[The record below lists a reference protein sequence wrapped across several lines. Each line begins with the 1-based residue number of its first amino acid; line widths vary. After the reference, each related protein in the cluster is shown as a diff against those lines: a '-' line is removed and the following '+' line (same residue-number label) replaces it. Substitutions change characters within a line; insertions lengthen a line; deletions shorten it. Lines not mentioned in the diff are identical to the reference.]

1 MLNNPTCNVLASTC
15 FWIESVQTYAL
26 IVSWG
31 QLSGGKVNSAVI
43 KSQSYILTPLLS
55 LSLEATQKAQML
67 PGRQSEAE
75 PQKSKALLKVSGGQQ
90 DEPGLALSPDGP
102 GASPEPPSL
111 SHTPDGNAATD
122 TLASDMLRKLAG
134 RAMCV

>member
-1 MLNNPTCNVLASTC
+1 
-15 FWIESVQTYAL
+15 
-26 IVSWG
+26 
-31 QLSGGKVNSAVI
+31 
-43 KSQSYILTPLLS
+43 
-55 LSLEATQKAQML
+55 ML
-67 PGRQSEAE
+67 PGRQAEAE
-75 PQKSKALLKVSGGQQ
+75 PQWREALPEVRGGQQ

-134 RAMCV
+134 TTTDTQRAETIQLYNIYI

>member
-1 MLNNPTCNVLASTC
+1 MN
-15 FWIESVQTYAL
+15 
-26 IVSWG
+26 
-31 QLSGGKVNSAVI
+31 
-43 KSQSYILTPLLS
+43 
-55 LSLEATQKAQML
+55 
-67 PGRQSEAE
+67 
-75 PQKSKALLKVSGGQQ
+75 GGQQ

-134 RAMCV
+134 V